1 MPTAIRS
8 WQLRSSSAHCDQKLA
23 KRIGEKLGDEDWRGS
38 WRRGLARRRKRRRR
52 RRTAVIK
59 SNNPHLRGGEKSLS
73 FCALGL
79 MKSCWFDHRNGR
91 NSLASQPIKDAI
103 SPSWISG
110 CFAMFAQWIFEMLLQ
125 RNIYIYNIYLY
136 IYIYLVRGQPCLTLL
151 AACVC

>member
-59 SNNPHLRGGEKSLS
+59 SNNPHLRGGEK
-73 FCALGL
+73 L
-79 MKSCWFDHRNGR
+79 MKLPPQAHLLTWSHGMSKLPAFVQRFLPAHPRSVVVAPCCTWLHE
-91 NSLASQPIKDAI
+91 SVQLPQI
-103 SPSWISG
+103 SKKSTPETCSGKHHLQHPGISSSWK
-110 CFAMFAQWIFEMLLQ
+110 
-125 RNIYIYNIYLY
+125 
-136 IYIYLVRGQPCLTLL
+136 P
-151 AACVC
+151 